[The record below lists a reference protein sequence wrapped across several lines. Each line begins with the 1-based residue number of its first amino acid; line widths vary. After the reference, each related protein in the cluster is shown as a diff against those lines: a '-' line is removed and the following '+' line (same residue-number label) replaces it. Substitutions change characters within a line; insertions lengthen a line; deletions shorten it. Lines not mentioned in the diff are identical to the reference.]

1 MLIRDFLVM
10 LAAAHVAKEDSG
22 ILSAT
27 HDGVQLFKGW
37 RVRMISEYYGTSMYG
52 KNSGKIPV
60 LYTVVSEV
68 PVFSLLVHTVKD
80 KTPPPSECFKLHLC
94 TNDPTGELI

>member
-1 MLIRDFLVM
+1 MLIKDLLVM
-10 LAAAHVAKEDSG
+10 LAAAHVAKEDNG

-27 HDGVQLFKGW
+27 HEGVQLFKGW
-37 RVRMISEYYGTSMYG
+37 RVRMVSECCGTRMYG

-68 PVFSLLVHTVKD
+68 PVFALLLHPVKD
-80 KTPPPSECFKLHLC
+80 STTPPAECYKLHLC

>member
-10 LAAAHVAKEDSG
+10 LAAAHVAKEDNG

-37 RVRMISEYYGTSMYG
+37 RVRMISECYRTRMYG

-68 PVFSLLVHTVKD
+68 PVFALLLRPVKD
-80 KTPPPSECFKLHLC
+80 NTPPPEECYKLHLC
-94 TNDPTGELI
+94 TEDPTGELI